1 MLMEGCEL
9 LPHGSDGGWVC
20 LGSWTFGRKDV
31 VPAALPKGDPTPEQ
45 IARFAAALAQAP
57 QIDIPVEHYFAPGM
71 YVRKCTIQADAY
83 VLGKKHRHRHPTLL
97 TKGECTINTD
107 AGMVRITAPHLW
119 ISQEG
124 AQRALYTHSEC
135 EFVTVHL
142 NPDDTQDLAV
152 IEADHIVPQTLAE
165 LTSEPARIAEFSDEL
180 QGVYA

>member
-1 MLMEGCEL
+1 MFETTAIEG
-9 LPHGSDGGWVC
+9 GYAVDYG
-20 LGSWTFGRKDV
+20 TFDLTPRAIAPV
-31 VPAALPKGDPTPEQ
+31 VLPKGDPTPEQ
-45 IARFAAALAQAP
+45 LGRFAAVLAAAP
-57 QIDIPVEHYFAPGM
+57 QIEIPVEHFFAPGM

-83 VLGKKHRHRHPTLL
+83 VLGKKHRHKHPTML

-107 AGMVRITAPHLW
+107 KGMVRITAPHIW

-142 NPDDTQDLAV
+142 NPDDTQDLEA
-152 IEADHIVPQTLAE
+152 IEADVIVPQSLAE
-165 LTSEPARIAEFSDEL
+165 LIAPESARIADFSDAL